1 MADIF
6 NSKIG
11 KIKKGSR
18 IAIVIGVCAMILGTG
33 PMYLYKKQII
43 DILPVLLI
51 GIMLFVCGAIAVV
64 IGIELL
70 IVYAIK
76 LGKKSDADAYTISKE
91 LDDPETV
98 YIKDCSTYLTPNYIV
113 TLSTNPRYIKYSDI
127 VWVYEIQ
134 PAIQEIGQMT
144 YLRIKKRNGKT
155 VTMAE
160 TGAGKRGSELM
171 YSIMAALKNHNP
183 QIVFGYSPELKKKFR
198 RNL

>member
-1 MADIF
+1 MAEIF

-18 IAIVIGVCAMILGTG
+18 IAIIISICAVIIGIG
-33 PMYLYKKQII
+33 PMYMYKNHYT
-43 DILPVLLI
+43 DSMLILFI
-51 GIMLFVCGAIAVV
+51 GIFLVIWGAIAVV
-64 IGIELL
+64 ISTGLFI
-70 IVYAIK
+70 IYSVK
-76 LGKKSDADAYTISKE
+76 LGGKSDADAYTISKE

-134 PAIQEIGQMT
+134 PIIQEIGKMT

-160 TGAGKRGSELM
+160 TSAGKRGSELM